1 MKNREFAKMRNCSF
15 DEKGKFMTSDK
26 VLSGYKEISAF
37 LGVSLR
43 TLRRY
48 SKSIPLS
55 QFGQTKVILEADL
68 VEWIKK
74 NYKTAFKGK
83 KGF

>member
-1 MKNREFAKMRNCSF
+1 MPEA
-15 DEKGKFMTSDK
+15 SDK
-26 VLSGYKEISAF
+26 ALSGYKEISTF

-74 NYKTAFKGK
+74 NYKTAFKEK
-83 KGF
+83 KGCR

>member
-1 MKNREFAKMRNCSF
+1 MKTGIQSADVKS
-15 DEKGKFMTSDK
+15 EKI
-26 VLSGYKEISAF
+26 LSGYKEISAF

-48 SKSIPLS
+48 SKAIPLS
-55 QFGQTKVILEADL
+55 QFGQTRVILESDL
-68 VEWIKK
+68 IEWVKK

-83 KGF
+83 KGCR

>member
-1 MKNREFAKMRNCSF
+1 
-15 DEKGKFMTSDK
+15 MTSDK

-48 SKSIPLS
+48 RTLIPLS
-55 QFGQTKVILEADL
+55 QFGQIKVILESDL
-68 VEWIKK
+68 VEWIEN
-74 NYKTAFKGK
+74 NYKTTFQK
-83 KGF
+83 KKSG